1 MPPTRRAIRQAH
13 MHFVRFRDGKAIE
26 HWGLR
31 DDVGMMRQIGLMPEP
46 GRSEGVSP
54 T

>member
-1 MPPTRRAIRQAH
+1 

-26 HWGLR
+26 HWGVR
-31 DDVGMMRQIGLMPEP
+31 DDLGMMKQLGFMPEP
-46 GRSEGVSP
+46 ERSGEASP